1 MRAFASDLDRTLIYS
16 KRILEQ
22 YPKQDYRLIETL
34 NGKEISYIS
43 DYTNKLLQKMTGEMY
58 FIPVTTRTIEQY
70 RRITLF
76 QTAIKPEYA
85 ITSNG
90 GHILKNGEVVKEWS
104 DRIRASLETCL
115 PLDDFVT
122 QLWNHVTGNWIERIR
137 HADHLFVYLIIKRD
151 EVSTEELTYLFEW
164 AKVQGWQP
172 SLQGRKLYFVPNP
185 VNKWRAVE
193 FLKEELSLSFIYTAG
208 DSLLDYELVY
218 NGDQGYVPSH
228 GEVLDSYPGLRRT
241 KSAGM
246 KASEEILDLILE
258 DLRLKRHQPLEQNS

>member
-16 KRILEQ
+16 KRMLEQ
-22 YPKQDYRLIETL
+22 YPTKNYQLIETL
-34 NGKEISYIS
+34 EGKEISYIS
-43 DYTNKLLQKMTGEMY
+43 DRTNKILQKMNNEMF
-58 FIPVTTRTIEQY
+58 FIPVTTRTVDQY

-90 GHILKNGEVVKEWS
+90 GHILKGGEVVNEWS
-104 DRIRASLETCL
+104 ERIRASLEQCM
-115 PLDDFVT
+115 PLDVFVR
-122 QLWNHVTGNWIERIR
+122 QLESLVTGSWIERIR

-151 EVSTEELTYLFEW
+151 DVSSEELTYLFEW
-164 AKVQGWQP
+164 AKEQGWQP

-185 VNKWRAVE
+185 VNKWNAVE
-193 FLKEELSLSFIYTAG
+193 FLKEELSLSFLYTAG

-218 NGDQGYVPSH
+218 NGDLGYIPSH

-241 KSAGM
+241 KASGM
-246 KASEEILDLILE
+246 KASEEILELILE
-258 DLRLKRHQPLEQNS
+258 DLRLRRLQPLEQNS